1 MAHDCS
7 HNDQIHLRHEFLS
20 LMLGT
25 RRAGV
30 STALNGFDTRG
41 WITHSRGCIMIVD
54 RNALQDFAGGLYGI
68 PEAEYQRLPGR
79 LQPALRQA
87 SQFYLPGGAA
97 HTSHSRFPNLQ

>member
-1 MAHDCS
+1 MAHDRS
-7 HNDQIHLRHEFLS
+7 HNGQIHLTHEFLS

-41 WITHSRGCIMIVD
+41 WITHSRGCITIVD

-68 PEAEYQRLPGR
+68 PEAEYQRLLGR
-79 LQPALRQA
+79 LQPAL
-87 SQFYLPGGAA
+87 
-97 HTSHSRFPNLQ
+97 